1 MRPRIG
7 LGSGRASEKAKRMTA
22 SGRLNYGHLMQKA
35 MRRMMAEVLSVVAEN
50 GLKEGHHF
58 YISFETV
65 HPGVDIADWLR
76 ETYPDEMTIVLQ
88 DWFDDLA
95 VTPDR
100 FSVTLNFSD
109 HLETL
114 VIPFAA
120 VRTFVDPS
128 VKFGLK
134 FDAYEAGETDI
145 DAILPEDDEGDDERG
160 EEAPVEPREP
170 RGPHPRESGGSADV
184 VSLDRFRKQ

>member
-1 MRPRIG
+1 MRMRIG
-7 LGSGRASEKAKRMTA
+7 LGSGHAQGKAKRMTA

-50 GLKEGHHF
+50 GLTGDHHF
-58 YISFETV
+58 YISFETG

-76 ETYPDEMTIVLQ
+76 ETYPDEMTVVLQ

-109 HLETL
+109 RPETL

-134 FDAYEAGETDI
+134 FDAYDADETDI
-145 DAILPEDDEGDDERG
+145 DAILPDDDDGDY
-160 EEAPVEPREP
+160 EAPAEPRNP
-170 RGPHPRESGGSADV
+170 RGPRESGGSADV
-184 VSLDRFRKQ
+184 VSLDRFRKH

>member
-1 MRPRIG
+1 M
-7 LGSGRASEKAKRMTA
+7 SAQDS
-22 SGRLNYGHLMQKA
+22 LNYGHLMQKA
-35 MRRMMAEVLSVVAEN
+35 MRGMMADVLSQVADD
-50 GLKEGHHF
+50 GLPGDHHF
-58 YISFETV
+58 YICFETG
-65 HPGVDIADWLR
+65 HPGVDIPEWLK

-88 DWFDDLA
+88 DWFRDLA

-109 HLETL
+109 QAQTL

-134 FDAYEAGETDI
+134 FDGYEADDI
-145 DAILPEDDEGDDERG
+145 PMDPVLPEEDSAP
-160 EEAPVEPREP
+160 EEVAAEAR
-170 RGPHPRESGGSADV
+170 SAEV
-184 VSLDRFRKQ
+184 VSIDQFRKS